1 MRILNRILVI
11 LAVAALPEM
20 RAAEG
25 APAAAPVPLRRLVL
39 AETLEQGNALRDQP
53 GDAFLVV
60 ADSLRFIDI
69 ADLEKRLI
77 GGRGQQITEPLLVAI
92 NQIVEGVVR
101 STENPLSASII
112 PAQNIAGGTVVITLI
127 LRSEEHTSELQ
138 SH

>member
-11 LAVAALPEM
+11 LAVAALPEL

-112 PAQNIAGGTVVITLI
+112 PEIGRAHV
-127 LRSEEHTSELQ
+127 
-138 SH
+138 